1 MGISDSDI
9 KLVPCD
15 GYGTPELIRDV
26 IKNESPDV
34 LMMMTDPRYFVHLFM
49 MEHEIRSGSINGK
62 AIPISYLEIWD
73 SPPGPLY
80 NREFYRSA
88 DALMAISKQTEILNK
103 VVLKGYEEDKLIKYV
118 PHGIN
123 HNHFRPLS
131 KTDDKLS
138 ALKKELFGDK
148 EYDFVLF
155 FNSRNIRR
163 KQIPDTM
170 LSFKT
175 FLDKLP
181 KVQADKCVF
190 VLHTQPVDDNGT
202 DLYAVREAI
211 FGERQEQ
218 VIFDGSISSIERM
231 NLLYNLADATILLT
245 SNEGWGLSLT
255 ESLMSSTM
263 IIANVTGGMQDQMRF
278 EDRTGKWIEFD
289 ENFTSNHQGRYKKCG
304 EWAIPVF
311 PTNISIQGSV
321 PTPYIS
327 DDRCSYKDAAN
338 AIFEVYHMT
347 PEERDRRG
355 LKGREWLLSDEAK
368 MTADT
373 MAANVIDVIDQLL
386 ERFKPRPKY
395 KILKVEDRKLKYLP
409 NFLSE

>member
-1 MGISDSDI
+1 M
-9 KLVPCD
+9 KK
-15 GYGTPELIRDV
+15 R
-26 IKNESPDV
+26 
-34 LMMMTDPRYFVHLFM
+34 
-49 MEHEIRSGSINGK
+49 EIMVR
-62 AIPISYLEIWD
+62 
-73 SPPGPLY
+73 
-80 NREFYRSA
+80 
-88 DALMAISKQTEILNK
+88 
-103 VVLKGYEEDKLIKYV
+103 YV

-202 DLYAVREAI
+202 DLYAVREVM
-211 FGERQEQ
+211 FGERQDQ
-218 VIFDGSISSIERM
+218 VIFDVSISSIERM

-338 AIFEVYHMT
+338 AIFELYHMT

-355 LKGREWLLSDEAK
+355 LKGREWLLSDESK
-368 MTADT
+368 MAADT